1 MNARL
6 ALLMRLS
13 ITLVVVVF
21 AAVVTR
27 WMWIHYELAPW
38 SRDGRV
44 RADVVTVA
52 PDVAGFVVSVAVGGN
67 QTGRKGD
74 PPFSSTAPPTRSR
87 SGEHTSE
94 LHSHLN
100 ILCPLLLY
108 KKKKT

>member
-52 PDVAGFVVSVAVGGN
+52 PDVAGFVMSVAVVGK
-67 QTGRKGD
+67 QTGRKGAPLVHPD
-74 PPFSSTAPPTRSR
+74 PGRHQISPRPGIPAVPPPPSPPRR
-87 SGEHTSE
+87 GH
-94 LHSHLN
+94 
-100 ILCPLLLY
+100 
-108 KKKKT
+108 